1 MIRKLVLLPAAVTSM
16 FAIAQLYFTLSDAA
30 IGWWMIIRMIA
41 ALAVLA
47 MGWLTL
53 SYANNQHTSEH
64 QVDVLQNGAMGLIL
78 LGFVG
83 ATLAFQNGQATGDFE
98 YYLFMADALL
108 IGQGLFT
115 LFILRLENQSRQAA

>member
-1 MIRKLVLLPAAVTSM
+1 MIRKLILLPAAVTSL
-16 FAIAQLYFTLSDAA
+16 FAIAQLYFSLSDAA
-30 IGWWMIIRMIA
+30 IAWWIIIRMIA

-53 SYANNQHTSEH
+53 SYANYEHTTER
-64 QVDVLQNGAMGLIL
+64 QVDTLQTGAMGLIL

-83 ATLAFQNGQATGDFE
+83 AVLAFQTGQATGNFE
-98 YYLFMADALL
+98 YYLFLADALF

-115 LFILRLENQSRQAA
+115 LFTLWLEKQYRQTA